1 MGIYFQCLHLLTDQL
16 AVRSSC
22 WMVPAAI
29 LFHVFYTFNL
39 KTLQTRTHLARCS
52 RTQKKEWRINKRT
65 PELNFAQKPTLVVS
79 SVMTKVGRGEAPEIK
94 REVVLFHLFS
104 MRALLDDKYIY
115 NRLFLMDS
123 RLDDDDAAR
132 IIIKKWVW
140 MTLGKSRAKWNVY
153 VERIDDLL
161 FLGFSSDKIEV
172 RDLTPSNV
180 TFSRQGDSRYLRM
193 LSLPQRGNSFLFSA
207 PIGKLH
213 NLLATPRNRFFTAY
227 GRKRVPLIPG
237 ASFGPKSAL
246 QQYLRHFLVYIL
258 QSGLG

>member
-1 MGIYFQCLHLLTDQL
+1 MFSTLST
-16 AVRSSC
+16 SS
-22 WMVPAAI
+22 
-29 LFHVFYTFNL
+29 L

-52 RTQKKEWRINKRT
+52 RIQKKEWRINKRT

-79 SVMTKVGRGEAPEIK
+79 PVMTKVADAGRHRKLNVKLCCSICSQCAPS
-94 REVVLFHLFS
+94 S
-104 MRALLDDKYIY
+104 MISIFTTGCSWWTLIWTTTTRHGLL
-115 NRLFLMDS
+115 S
-123 RLDDDDAAR
+123 
-132 IIIKKWVW
+132 
-140 MTLGKSRAKWNVY
+140 KSECEWLSEKAGLAAKWNVY

-193 LSLPQRGNSFLFSA
+193 LSLLQRGNSFLFSA

-237 ASFGPKSAL
+237 ASFGPKSPL

-258 QSGLG
+258 QSVAGLG